1 MGMTIEESLKNL
13 KALQTDYRQFHDDV
27 WQDPE
32 SFGIM
37 AESLQVAINT
47 MSKYQQ
53 LQAAYEARLNADMVA
68 MLTEIQLEME
78 EYEPKWVENDDQA
91 VASCRTWEDLDGLI
105 QQKIN
110 DLVGKDGNIREER
123 QNEESN

>member
-53 LQAAYEARLNADMVA
+53 LQAAYEARLKADLKAILVE
-68 MLTEIQLEME
+68 LQLEIE
-78 EYEPKWVENDDQA
+78 EKAIELCDDGWWLTYNEIIQEKIDKLKENK
-91 VASCRTWEDLDGLI
+91 E
-105 QQKIN
+105 
-110 DLVGKDGNIREER
+110 
-123 QNEESN
+123 

>member
-1 MGMTIEESLKNL
+1 MGMTIDESLENL
-13 KALQTDYRQFHDDV
+13 KTLQADYQQFYDDV

-32 SFGIM
+32 SLGIM
-37 AESLQVAINT
+37 AESLQVAIDT

-78 EYEPKWVENDDQA
+78 EYEPKWVENDEQA

-123 QNEESN
+123 QREG

>member
-1 MGMTIEESLKNL
+1 MGMTIDESLENL
-13 KALQTDYRQFHDDV
+13 KTLQADYQQFYDDV

-32 SFGIM
+32 SLGIM
-37 AESLQVAINT
+37 AESLQVAIDT

-123 QNEESN
+123 QREG

>member
-1 MGMTIEESLKNL
+1 MGMTIEESLENL
-13 KALQTDYRQFHDDV
+13 KTLQADYQQFYDDV

-32 SFGIM
+32 SLGIM
-37 AESLQVAINT
+37 AESLQVAIDT